1 MSAPFDRKLKAPRE
15 LTGLA
20 VLLCFLGFF
29 GVVFAVNALLVQAAT
44 STFGG
49 LETGSSYK
57 AGLMFAREMAQAE
70 QQEALHWRVDGKLS
84 RDRVGDAV
92 LELSARDARG
102 APLAG
107 LTAQA
112 RLAHPADARLDHA
125 IVLSRTGAGAF
136 HGETQAQ
143 AGQWELIVDL
153 YRGDDRVFRS
163 RSRVTLR

>member
-1 MSAPFDRKLKAPRE
+1 MSVILDRKRKPPRE

-57 AGLMFAREMAQAE
+57 AGLMFAQELAQAE
-70 QQEALHWRVDGKLS
+70 QQEARHWRVDGKLA
-84 RDRVGDAV
+84 RDRGGGAV
-92 LELSARDARG
+92 LELSARDDRG
-102 APLAG
+102 APLSG

-125 IVLSRTGAGAF
+125 IALDRNGAGAF
-136 HGETQAQ
+136 HGETPAQ
-143 AGQWELIVDL
+143 PGQWELIVDL
-153 YRGDDRVFRS
+153 YRGEERVFRS

>member
-1 MSAPFDRKLKAPRE
+1 MSALFDRKRKPPRE

-57 AGLMFAREMAQAE
+57 AGLMFAQEMASADR
-70 QQEALHWRVDGKLS
+70 QQALHWRVDGKLA
-84 RDRVGDAV
+84 RDRTGGAV
-92 LELSARDARG
+92 LELSARDASG
-102 APLAG
+102 ALLTG

-125 IVLSRTGAGAF
+125 IALSRTGAGAF

-143 AGQWELIVDL
+143 PGQWELIVDL